1 MYAIVVGAGSIGYHL
16 ARGLMIR
23 GNEVTLIERNSVRAN
38 TRAEDLGSVIVTS
51 DGTEPNVLRDAGVER
66 ADVVAAT
73 TGDDGANLV
82 ACQVA
87 KHLFNVP
94 RTMSVVWDPDHA
106 RLFDRLGVDVIISAT
121 DLLLDNIEEKLSAD
135 SMTRFFQLHDGD
147 KGVVCVH
154 VPPGAEAVGRAVADM
169 DAPLG
174 AEVAVIVRRNGKVQ
188 QASADAR
195 IEAGDEVLAV
205 VRPEQEEAL
214 WQTLTRQR

>member
-154 VPPGAEAVGRAVADM
+154 VPPGAEAVGRAVADL